1 MFEFLRTS
9 TLYSHKKTDLIKGHK
24 YRQGDFIIKVGSF
37 TVGHTTSATGA
48 TQQPYP
54 KLFFVQVEYL
64 AYYGDFSQIF
74 KQFDAKLH
82 GNPLSHS
89 NQFV

>member
-1 MFEFLRTS
+1 VHPNQYLKERLSPGEVSASSNMFEFLRTS
-9 TLYSHKKTDLIKGHK
+9 TLYTHKKTDLIKGHK

-54 KLFFVQVEYL
+54 KLFFV
-64 AYYGDFSQIF
+64 
-74 KQFDAKLH
+74 
-82 GNPLSHS
+82 
-89 NQFV
+89 